1 MQMRTLFHLIKNDR
15 ALCNGHAA
23 EVATLRER
31 ILAEKAKS
39 EQLMEQLKNELSSAK
54 YDLTLT
60 YTTKYSNVQLVG
72 Q

>member
-1 MQMRTLFHLIKNDR
+1 MKYANENLTSFLKKIR

-23 EVATLRER
+23 EVATLKEK

-60 YTTKYSNVQLVG
+60 HTTKYSNVQ
-72 Q
+72 